1 MIKHCQ
7 GLTSGSVAVVG
18 IPFDAFSSFMHGA
31 AHAPAQIRKVMHSGA
46 CNLCSESG
54 IDLAGQPEF
63 IDLGDIDIDGESN
76 AIERIEA
83 TASDLLNRNF
93 RLLSLGGDHAIT
105 YPLLKSHY
113 KKYGRL
119 DIVQLD
125 AHPDLYERYD
135 GNRFSHACPF
145 ARIMEE
151 KLAARL
157 VQVGI
162 RTLNAHQKQQAER
175 FGSEII
181 TITQLKNA
189 SAMQLKGP
197 LYLSIDL
204 DVLDP
209 AFAPGVA
216 HHEPG
221 GLTTRQ
227 LIDLIQQLQAP
238 IVGADIVE
246 YNPRRDLLDMTAMV
260 AVKILKEVAARMLEI
275 LPCPDGEGLRND
287 TASD

>member
-1 MIKHCQ
+1 MITYPER
-7 GLTSGSVAVVG
+7 LTPGTVAVVG
-18 IPFDAFSSFMHGA
+18 IPFDAFSSFLQGA
-31 AHAPAQIRKVMHSGA
+31 AKAPAQIRRVMHAGA

-54 IDLAGQPEF
+54 IDLADRPEF
-63 IDLGDIDIDGESN
+63 IDLGDMDIDGESN
-76 AIERIEA
+76 AIESIEA
-83 TASDLLNRNF
+83 TTSDLLNRHI
-93 RLLSLGGDHAIT
+93 RLISLGGDHAIT

-113 KKYGRL
+113 KKYARL
-119 DIVQLD
+119 EIVHLD
-125 AHPDLYERYD
+125 AHPDLYDRYD
-135 GNRFSHACPF
+135 DNRFSHACPF

-151 KLAARL
+151 KLASRL
-157 VQVGI
+157 VQIGI
-162 RTLNAHQKQQAER
+162 RTLNPHQKQQAER
-175 FGSEII
+175 FGAEII
-181 TITQLKNA
+181 TIAQLEKTA
-189 SAMQLKGP
+189 RIRLQGP

-227 LIDLIQQLQAP
+227 LIDLIQHLQAP

-246 YNPRRDLLDMTAMV
+246 YNPGRDFSDITAMV

-275 LPCPDGEGLRND
+275 PPDL
-287 TASD
+287 A

>member
-1 MIKHCQ
+1 MIKN
-7 GLTSGSVAVVG
+7 GEGITSGSVAVVG

-31 AHAPAQIRKVMHSGA
+31 AHAPVQIREVMHSGA

-54 IDLAGQPEF
+54 IDLADRPEF
-63 IDLGDIDIDGESN
+63 IDLGDMDIDGKSN
-76 AIERIEA
+76 AIENIEA
-83 TASDLLNRNF
+83 TASDLLNRDI
-93 RLLSLGGDHAIT
+93 RLISLGGDHAIT
-105 YPLLKSHY
+105 YPLLKSHH

-119 DIVQLD
+119 DIVHLD
-125 AHPDLYERYD
+125 AHPDLYESYD

-157 VQVGI
+157 IQIGI
-162 RTLNAHQKQQAER
+162 RTLNPHQKQQAER
-175 FGSEII
+175 FGTEII
-181 TITQLKNA
+181 STTQLKNV

-216 HHEPG
+216 HHEPSRHIRSPAG
-221 GLTTRQ
+221 KHRRRASGHC
-227 LIDLIQQLQAP
+227 
-238 IVGADIVE
+238 G
-246 YNPRRDLLDMTAMV
+246 PRRHGVRLRGA
-260 AVKILKEVAARMLEI
+260 
-275 LPCPDGEGLRND
+275 GLHG
-287 TASD
+287 

>member
-1 MIKHCQ
+1 MIKNSERI
-7 GLTSGSVAVVG
+7 TSETVAIVG

-31 AHAPAQIRKVMHSGA
+31 AHAPAQIRETMHTGA

-54 IDLAGQPEF
+54 IDLAARPEF
-63 IDLGDIDIDGESN
+63 IDLGNIDIDGESD
-76 AIERIEA
+76 AIESIEA
-83 TASDLLNRNF
+83 TTSDLLNRDI
-93 RLLSLGGDHAIT
+93 RLISLGGDHAIT
-105 YPLLKSHY
+105 YPLLQSYHKTF
-113 KKYGRL
+113 GQL
-119 DIVQLD
+119 DIVHLD
-125 AHPDLYERYD
+125 AHPDLYESYD

-151 KLAARL
+151 KLASRL
-157 VQVGI
+157 VQIGI
-162 RTLNAHQKQQAER
+162 RTLNPHQKRQAER
-175 FGSEII
+175 FGTEIF
-181 TITQLKNA
+181 TITQLEKA
-189 SAMQLKGP
+189 ARIQLRGP

-227 LIDLIQQLQAP
+227 LIELIQQLQVP

-246 YNPRRDLLDMTAMV
+246 FNPRRDFSDMTAMV

-275 LPCPDGEGLRND
+275 PP
-287 TASD
+287 APS

>member
-1 MIKHCQ
+1 
-7 GLTSGSVAVVG
+7 
-18 IPFDAFSSFMHGA
+18 
-31 AHAPAQIRKVMHSGA
+31 MHSGA

-54 IDLAGQPEF
+54 IDLADRSEF
-63 IDLGDIDIDGESN
+63 IDLGDIDIDGAPN
-76 AIERIEA
+76 AIETIK
-83 TASDLLNRNF
+83 SIVGDLLNRDI
-93 RLLSLGGDHAIT
+93 RLISLGGDHAIT
-105 YPLLKSHY
+105 YPLLKSYH
-113 KKYGRL
+113 KKFGRL
-119 DIVQLD
+119 EIVHLD
-125 AHPDLYERYD
+125 AHPDLYESYD

-151 KLAARL
+151 KLASRL

-162 RTLNAHQKQQAER
+162 RSLNPHQKKQAER
-175 FGSEII
+175 FGTEII
-181 TITQLKNA
+181 TISQLENA
-189 SAMQLKGP
+189 TRLQLNGP

-227 LIDLIQQLQAP
+227 LIDLIQRLQAP

-246 YNPRRDLLDMTAMV
+246 YNPKRDLSDMTAMV

-275 LPCPDGEGLRND
+275 PP
-287 TASD
+287 APS